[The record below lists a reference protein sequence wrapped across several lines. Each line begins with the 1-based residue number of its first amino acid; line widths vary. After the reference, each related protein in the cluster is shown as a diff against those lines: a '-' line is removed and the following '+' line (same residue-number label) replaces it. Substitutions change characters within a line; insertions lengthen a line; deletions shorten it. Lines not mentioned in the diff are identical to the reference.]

1 MKNKL
6 FFWGVLLVALGGFFL
21 SRISNINVIKIWLIS
36 WLCLLII
43 ISLLIARNKINKMKE
58 KRKFNKGMLEL
69 GEELRDRFGKKNNKE

>member
-1 MKNKL
+1 M
-6 FFWGVLLVALGGFFL
+6 VALGGFFL